1 MLSPSTVKGFNPSNL
16 ALLQKLYRSRN
27 FQIKI
32 DKQPNSNNISFL
44 VYGSINAL
52 SAKQRSLFRQ
62 HISKIAA
69 LSPIDIKLALFSSS
83 VSKGIVG
90 FSSLKQVQQLFK
102 GTTYQLEISMHGG
115 DEVTAYEI
123 MFNAL
128 TFMQTLK
135 FSEDVSFN
143 FKPTLIRAINN
154 EQIVP
159 IRFAYV
165 KEAINVLKQ
174 KSVRQDLVHV
184 LDSAVNKII

>member
-1 MLSPSTVKGFNPSNL
+1 MN
-16 ALLQKLYRSRN
+16 
-27 FQIKI
+27 
-32 DKQPNSNNISFL
+32 KQPNPNNISFL

-62 HISKIAA
+62 HIGKIPTQ
-69 LSPIDIKLALFSSS
+69 SPVDIKLALFSSS

-102 GTTYQLEISMHGG
+102 GTTYQLEIIIHGG
-115 DEVTAYEI
+115 DELTAYEI

-128 TFMQTLK
+128 TFIQTLK
-135 FSEDVSFN
+135 FAEDVPFN

-154 EQIVP
+154 KQIVP

-174 KSVRQDLVHV
+174 KSVRQNLVHV
-184 LDSAVNKII
+184 LDSSVNKII